1 MKIIQAEAVTDS
13 LGEVGAGSRHW
24 LWKVKFKVFLFL
36 FLFWNGRDLK
46 GEGQPSPSVFNLQSL
61 VSRGHSIQEQSYSN
75 LFSPAPRPPPK
86 KKKLLSMAD
95 SSFFPKALWL
105 TSAPQTSV
113 GLNKII
119 ASQGIEPCLQEILNT
134 EHTSFGRRPHRKSHP

>member
-13 LGEVGAGSRHW
+13 LGKAGAGSGRW
-24 LWKVKFKVFLFL
+24 LWKVKFNVFLFL

-46 GEGQPSPSVFNLQSL
+46 GEGQPSPSVFNLQPL

-75 LFSPAPRPPPK
+75 VSLPPSPP

-95 SSFFPKALWL
+95 SSFFPMALWL

-134 EHTSFGRRPHRKSHP
+134 EHTSLGRRPHRKSHP